1 MTVDCHSFLH
11 LAQHRFASH
20 CCETLFLRCAPIVTQ
35 ELLAPIDIDAQPQVR
50 NDREIFVTMENLFL
64 YAVNELQENLGYLM
78 TDPFASHT
86 LRVLLLVF
94 SGRPFEDTSTLLQSR
109 KKENIPRETLND
121 SKAETSKVSRAVPAS
136 FHTAVEKIITRTVA
150 GLDTTSLRAL
160 ATHPTGNPVLQLLLD
175 LELSSSGKEK
185 AKAAGSL
192 FRKLI
197 REESPEEKEDTISFV
212 NGLAYD
218 TIGSRL
224 LEVIIRSAPGTTFK
238 MLYARISDKVGAWVK
253 NNVAGF
259 IVARLLERLSQDDL
273 RSAMEQICPHLGLLI
288 ERSRTSVIRTL
299 IERCRARGVDLQPLT
314 DAIVQAYG
322 TNPSVGLIKMLK
334 INTDNMDSMA
344 QDRKTRFEINDSEK
358 VHGSLLA
365 QAMLQTQGVL
375 RDLIVDGLLE
385 VDTIRLLQLAKD
397 RTATRTLQFSLTCAD
412 QSAKFRRVIIQ
423 RFYGKITDLATDTIG
438 SYVIDQFWSA
448 SKEMPFIREAIA
460 AEMLGHEAAIK
471 ETYPGRAVWKNW
483 KMDNFKTKRRDWLV
497 WAKEKETKEGKS
509 GIELAR
515 ERKFAEAARVKR
527 QAGLTGQRNTRQ
539 TGRGQIRSGANMI

>member
-1 MTVDCHSFLH
+1 MTANLHSFLH

-35 ELLAPIDIDAQPQVR
+35 ELLAPIDSQPEVA
-50 NDREIFVTMENLFL
+50 NDGEIFVTMENLFL
-64 YAVNELQENLGYLM
+64 YAVNELQDNWGYLM

-86 LRVLLLVF
+86 LRVLLLVL
-94 SGRPFEDTSTLLQSR
+94 SGRPLEDTSTLLQSR
-109 KKENIPRETLND
+109 KKENIPRVTLNS
-121 SKAETSKVSRAVPAS
+121 SKAETLKVFRAVPAS
-136 FHTAVEKIITRTVA
+136 FHSAVEKATAGTVA

-160 ATHPTGNPVLQLLLD
+160 ATHPIGNPVLQLLLD

-185 AKAAGSL
+185 AKAADSL

-218 TIGSRL
+218 AVGSRL
-224 LEVIIRSAPGTTFK
+224 LEVIIKLAPGTTFK
-238 MLYARISDKVGAWVK
+238 MLYARISDKVGTWVK

-259 IVARLLERLSQDDL
+259 IVVRLLERLSQDDL
-273 RSAMEQICPHLGLLI
+273 RSAMEQICPQLGSLI
-288 ERSRTSVIRTL
+288 ERSRTSVVRTL
-299 IERCRARGVDLQPLT
+299 IERCRARGVDLQPLI

-322 TNPSVGLIKMLK
+322 TNPSVRLIKMLK
-334 INTDNMDSMA
+334 ITTDNTEGMA
-344 QDRKTRFEINDSEK
+344 QDRKTQFEINDSEK

-365 QAMLQTQGVL
+365 QAMLQTQGAL

-385 VDTIRLLQLAKD
+385 VDTIRLLKLAKD
-397 RTATRTLQFSLTCAD
+397 RTATRTLQFSMTCAD
-412 QSAKFRRVIIQ
+412 QSVKFRRVMIQ
-423 RFYGKITDLATDTIG
+423 RFYGKITDLATDPIG
-438 SYVIDQFWSA
+438 SYVVDQFWSA

-460 AEMLGHEAAIK
+460 AEMLKNEAAIK

-483 KMDNFKTKRRDWLV
+483 QMDNFKTKKRDWLV
-497 WAKEKETKEGKS
+497 WAKEKETKQGKS

-515 ERKFAEAARVKR
+515 ERKFAEAAKVKR
-527 QAGLTGQRNTRQ
+527 RAGLTGQRAIRQ
-539 TGRGQIRSGANMI
+539 TGTVQIGTGANAI

>member
-1 MTVDCHSFLH
+1 MPADHHSFLH

-35 ELLAPIDIDAQPQVR
+35 ELLAPIYAQPNFV
-50 NDREIFVTMENLFL
+50 DDGEIFVTMENLFL
-64 YAVNELQENLGYLM
+64 YAVSELQDNLGYLM

-86 LRVLLLVF
+86 LRVLLLVL
-94 SGRPFEDTSTLLQSR
+94 SGRPLEGTSTLVQSR
-109 KKENIPRETLND
+109 KKENIPKVTLNG
-121 SKAETSKVSRAVPAS
+121 SNAQTLKISRAVPAS
-136 FHTAVEKIITRTVA
+136 FHAAVDKVIAGTVA

-160 ATHPTGNPVLQLLLD
+160 ATHPIGNPVLQLLLD
-175 LELSSSGKEK
+175 LELSSLGKEK

-192 FRKLI
+192 FRRLI
-197 REESPEEKEDTISFV
+197 REESSEEKEATISFV

-224 LEVIIRSAPGTTFK
+224 LEVIIKSAPGTTFK
-238 MLYARISDKVGAWVK
+238 MLHARISDKVGTWVK
-253 NNVAGF
+253 DDVAGF

-273 RSAMEQICPHLGLLI
+273 RSAMEQICPQLRLLI

-299 IERCRARGVDLQPLT
+299 IERCRARGVALQPLI

-322 TNPSVGLIKMLK
+322 TNSSVRLIKMLK
-334 INTDNMDSMA
+334 INTDNTEGMA

-358 VHGSLLA
+358 AHGSLLA
-365 QAMLQTQGVL
+365 QVMLQTQGAL

-397 RTATRTLQFSLTCAD
+397 RTATRTLQSSLTCAD
-412 QSAKFRRVIIQ
+412 QSAKFRRVMIQ
-423 RFYGKITDLATDTIG
+423 RFYGRITDLATDAIG
-438 SYVIDQFWSA
+438 SYVVDQFWSA

-460 AEMLGHEAAIK
+460 TEMLTNEAAIK

-483 KMDNFKTKRRDWLV
+483 QMDNFKTKKCDWLV
-497 WAKEKETKEGKS
+497 WAKERETEEGKS

-515 ERKFAEAARVKR
+515 ERKFAEIARAKR
-527 QAGLTGQRNTRQ
+527 QAGLTGQRK
-539 TGRGQIRSGANMI
+539 SGKMVKVR

>member
-1 MTVDCHSFLH
+1 M
-11 LAQHRFASH
+11 
-20 CCETLFLRCAPIVTQ
+20 RCAPIVTE
-35 ELLAPIDIDAQPQVR
+35 ELLAPIDAQPQV
-50 NDREIFVTMENLFL
+50 DDGGEIFVTMENLFL
-64 YAVNELQENLGYLM
+64 YAVNELQDNLGYLM

-86 LRVLLLVF
+86 LRVLLLVL
-94 SGRPFEDTSTLLQSR
+94 SGRPLEDTSTLLQSR
-109 KKENIPRETLND
+109 KKENIPRLFLNG
-121 SKAETSKVSRAVPAS
+121 SMAETSKASRTVPAS
-136 FHTAVEKIITRTVA
+136 FHTAVEKVIAGTVA

-224 LEVIIRSAPGTTFK
+224 LEVIIKSAPGTTFK
-238 MLYARISDKVGAWVK
+238 MLYARISNKIGVWVK
-253 NNVAGF
+253 NDVAGF
-259 IVARLLERLSQDDL
+259 IVVRLLERLSQDDL
-273 RSAMEQICPHLGLLI
+273 RSAMGEICPQLGLLI
-288 ERSRTSVIRTL
+288 ERSRTSVVRTL
-299 IERCRARGVDLQPLT
+299 IERCRARGVELQPLI
-314 DAIVQAYG
+314 DAIVRAYG
-322 TNPSVGLIKMLK
+322 TKPSVRLIKMLR
-334 INTDNMDSMA
+334 INTDNTEGMA
-344 QDRKTRFEINDSEK
+344 QDRKTQFEINDSKK

-365 QAMLQTQGVL
+365 QTMLQTQGAL

-397 RTATRTLQFSLTCAD
+397 KTATRTLQFSLTCTD
-412 QSAKFRRVIIQ
+412 QSAKFRRVMIQ

-460 AEMLGHEAAIK
+460 VEMLKNEVAIK

-483 KMDNFKTKRRDWLV
+483 QMDNFKTKKRDWLI
-497 WAKEKETKEGKS
+497 WAKEKEIRGGKS
-509 GIELAR
+509 AIELAR

-527 QAGLTGQRNTRQ
+527 QAGLTGQRKAPK
-539 TGRGQIRSGANMI
+539 GKIQIGTGANAI